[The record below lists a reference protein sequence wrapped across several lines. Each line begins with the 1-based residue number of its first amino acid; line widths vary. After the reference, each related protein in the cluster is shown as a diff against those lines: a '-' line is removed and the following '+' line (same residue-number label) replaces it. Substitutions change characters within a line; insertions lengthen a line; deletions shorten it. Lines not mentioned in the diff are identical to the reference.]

1 MNPDDSADIC
11 VTADPLRAAASSAQ
25 ALRTA
30 AASRAQALRT
40 AAASRASSAPGVG
53 KQAGSGNPPFH
64 RRVGNASSPPGVEK
78 QAGSG
83 NPPFHRRV
91 GNASSGPGFGKQT
104 GSGNPP
110 FHRRVGN
117 ASSAPGFGKQTGSR
131 KPAFPHHVGLKK
143 TVQPPSLVA
152 TLVYGV
158 LGMFSLMMLCIVG
171 VCLDM
176 GLQIGMMIIVYFI
189 CNYMY
194 GRGYFPFLYRK
205 PMNQIPCTGCRV
217 KNCGF
222 LHVTD

>member
-1 MNPDDSADIC
+1 MYTMNPDARNNDISLTDEYEQKRC
-11 VTADPLRAAASSAQ
+11 SITAD
-25 ALRTA
+25 ALLAA

-40 AAASRASSAPGVG
+40 AAAAASRVQALHTAAAASRASSAPGVG
-53 KQAGSGNPPFH
+53 KQAGSGNPPFRH
-64 RRVGNASSPPGVEK
+64 HVGKASS
-78 QAGSG
+78 A
-83 NPPFHRRV
+83 
-91 GNASSGPGFGKQT
+91 PGFVKKT

-110 FHRRVGN
+110 FR
-117 ASSAPGFGKQTGSR
+117 
-131 KPAFPHHVGLKK
+131 HHAGLKK